1 MESKPDVNILN
12 DISKIIISMS
22 LNIDHY
28 NKANKEIIEKPAVS
42 DFFDYFSKTKI
53 IWIQTV
59 KNVLKNKEIDTNTLS
74 INDKQDI
81 ADIIVNDMLSY
92 MYVNNIQYEFE
103 KAHKNVTTLNA
114 RKYVEELFTKEVA
127 DNLVEVE
134 IGQKI
139 DGAKIYATLLT
150 KSGFRQIITDIEND
164 KAYTV
169 IGLKSSLY
177 AAKFGGKKSRKLKK
191 TRKSRKSR
199 KSRKTKKSRKY

>member
-1 MESKPDVNILN
+1 MESKPDTNILN

-28 NKANKEIIEKPAVS
+28 NKANKDIIENPAVS
-42 DFFDYFSKTKI
+42 DFFEYFSKTKV

-59 KNVLKNKEIDTNTLS
+59 KNVLKNTEIDTTTLS

-103 KAHKNVTTLNA
+103 KEHKNVTTLNA

-134 IGQKI
+134 IGQ
-139 DGAKIYATLLT
+139 KIYATLLT

-177 AAKFGGKKSRKLKK
+177 AAKFGGKKSRKSKK
-191 TRKSRKSR
+191 SKKSR
-199 KSRKTKKSRKY
+199 KSRKTKKY

>member
-42 DFFDYFSKTKI
+42 DFFDYFSKTKV
-53 IWIQTV
+53 IWMQTV

-139 DGAKIYATLLT
+139 YATLLT

-191 TRKSRKSR
+191 TRKSRKT
-199 KSRKTKKSRKY
+199 KKTKKSRKY

>member
-42 DFFDYFSKTKI
+42 DFFDYFSKTKV
-53 IWIQTV
+53 IWMQTV

-139 DGAKIYATLLT
+139 YATLLT

-199 KSRKTKKSRKY
+199 KSRKTKKSRKTRKY

>member
-42 DFFDYFSKTKI
+42 DFFDYFSKTKV
-53 IWIQTV
+53 IWMQTV

-139 DGAKIYATLLT
+139 YATLLT